1 VSPFSHIKAFIRT
14 PARLSLLAFAVT
26 IGIGSLLLSLP
37 ASSSAEPLSFMDAL
51 FTSTSATC
59 VTGLVVVDT
68 GTRLSLFGQLVVL
81 LLIQAGGLGIMTLS
95 TAFLVATR
103 RRPSLTGLAAV
114 HDALPPLKQQSYGN
128 LLLEVVKMTFLL
140 EGLGALVLSLRFLFD
155 HPFWQAVY
163 LGVFHAVSAFC
174 NAGFS
179 PFSNSLVSY
188 SGDWVV
194 NLCVAALIVSGGI
207 GFVVLAE
214 ARHQRP
220 WRRGGWRR
228 LSLNSRLVLVT
239 SAVLIAVGTTL
250 VLLCEWNNTLAAMP
264 WHQRLLAALF
274 QSITARTA
282 GFNTVPTG
290 QLANETLFLL
300 MLLMFIGASSGSCGG
315 GIKTGTFA
323 ALLVWGLS
331 RLRGQQRPQVFRRS
345 LAESS
350 LARAISVTMVSA
362 AIVVAAVMML
372 LLIEVGGVSHQA
384 SRGTSM
390 ELMFEAV
397 SAFGTVGLS
406 TGITTLLSSL
416 GKFVLVLVM
425 FTGRLGPLVVA
436 MAIGRTKLAR
446 YRYAEEQILVG

>member
-1 VSPFSHIKAFIRT
+1 MSPFSHIKAFIRT

-300 MLLMFIGASSGSCGG
+300 MLLMFIGACPGGTGG
-315 GIKTGTFA
+315 GIKTTTPAVLWAVIRAGFRRRGETELYRRTIPMEVIQKA
-323 ALLVWGLS
+323 VMVLCSSLLLVCGAVGLMA
-331 RLRGQQRPQVFRRS
+331 F
-345 LAESS
+345 
-350 LARAISVTMVSA
+350 
-362 AIVVAAVMML
+362 
-372 LLIEVGGVSHQA
+372 
-384 SRGTSM
+384 
-390 ELMFEAV
+390 FEPDKEFMDLFFETV

-406 TGITTLLSSL
+406 TGITGALSETGRVLITLLM
-416 GKFVLVLVM
+416 FV
-425 FTGRLGPLVVA
+425 GRLGPLT
-436 MAIGRTKLAR
+436 IGFAFMLRTRKPAK
-446 YRYAEEQILVG
+446 YSYSEERIMIG